1 MTKRPN
7 SIEAHKGP
15 ARALRDRRFKFAYI
29 FGAVCPGRDT
39 GVALVVTRVNTE
51 AMNLMLAEI
60 SQAVAPDAHAAVIID
75 RAGWHVAHELEVPHN
90 ITLVPLPPY
99 SPELN
104 AIERL
109 WQFMRA
115 SILSH
120 RLFADTDHIIDA
132 CCQAWN
138 AIIGQAGRCLL
149 YTSPSPRDGL
159 LSRMPSSA

>member
-1 MTKRPN
+1 MSALLAECDEEWMTGKVYIN
-7 SIEAHKGP
+7 LEARSP
-15 ARALRDRRFKFAYI
+15 AS
-29 FGAVCPGRDT
+29 
-39 GVALVVTRVNTE
+39 NH
-51 AMNLMLAEI
+51 MLAEI
-60 SQAVAPDAHAAVIID
+60 SQAVEPDAHAVVIID

-132 CCQAWN
+132 CCKAWN
-138 AIIGQAGRCLL
+138 AVIGTPGRIRTTCGYPWALQVK
-149 YTSPSPRDGL
+149 TS
-159 LSRMPSSA
+159 